1 MSCLDKHGHN
11 PLPMLIAFMPSVA
24 AVVMDNC
31 VTREGDIE
39 DEDFTVTYNFKYLD
53 PHPDSAVCRK
63 GPKVWYCNVST
74 KCFRLYNIV
83 NGPKLGARLFI
94 SCRGPVQL

>member
-63 GPKVWYCNVST
+63 GPKVWYCNVSVC
-74 KCFRLYNIV
+74 K
-83 NGPKLGARLFI
+83 P
-94 SCRGPVQL
+94 SCMS